1 MQMKLTPA
9 QVQETLSQYD
19 AEPIPDNHR
28 LLPRLNEWFGDHT
41 FFLDSNGL
49 SIVEPAGEVPH
60 TATRS
65 ARVVSLA
72 HWSDD
77 ACTKLAGHRPEPTDT
92 FLSLGSR
99 H

>member
-1 MQMKLTPA
+1 
-9 QVQETLSQYD
+9 
-19 AEPIPDNHR
+19 
-28 LLPRLNEWFGDHT
+28 
-41 FFLDSNGL
+41 
-49 SIVEPAGEVPH
+49 
-60 TATRS
+60 
-65 ARVVSLA
+65 VSLA